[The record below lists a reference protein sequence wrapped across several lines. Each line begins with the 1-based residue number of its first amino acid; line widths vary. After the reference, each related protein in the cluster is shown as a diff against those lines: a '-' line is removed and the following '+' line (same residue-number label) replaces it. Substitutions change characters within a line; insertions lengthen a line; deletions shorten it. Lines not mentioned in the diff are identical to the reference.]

1 MSGRANF
8 FHGMV
13 SPFEDIPSEPMF
25 NVISNDK
32 SLPNGSTIGGGALLT
47 QYGINL
53 PMFPSL
59 ETWKQENEAK
69 QKFFPRWAVTP
80 RNENLRHHPTAVHH
94 EKFAQLKVA

>member
-32 SLPNGSTIGGGALLT
+32 SLPNGSTIGGGTLLT

-59 ETWKQENEAK
+59 ETWKQETEAK
-69 QKFFPRWAVTP
+69 RKCFRCWAVT
-80 RNENLRHHPTAVHH
+80 RGNEDLLHHRAAVHH
-94 EKFAQLKVA
+94 EKLAQLKVA

>member
-1 MSGRANF
+1 MSGRAKF
-8 FHGMV
+8 VHWMV

-53 PMFPSL
+53 PMFPSP
-59 ETWKQENEAK
+59 ETWKQGTETK
-69 QKFFPRWAVTP
+69 RKCFPFWSVTRANQNP
-80 RNENLRHHPTAVHH
+80 LTHPPPPPPHTLTP
-94 EKFAQLKVA
+94 LK